1 MFDYRK
7 LKELQDSLKK
17 QAFVPIDSKSAQA
30 APPDAG
36 MMPPPGAVPPDAG
49 MMPPDAGM
57 TPPPGAPPP
66 DAGMMPPPDA
76 GMAPPMDPSMMA
88 GDPAAGLPPP
98 PEGGDV
104 SPDGEPYMKITP
116 TQFFKFLKQY
126 AALMKGTCD
135 GDVNSNNGGG
145 GGAGN
150 DTEERVAAL
159 DAKLDAILP
168 MLAGGAGAG
177 GPIG

>member
-1 MFDYRK
+1 LVFYWQKPGYKAKRKEGNMFDYNK
-7 LKELQDSLKK
+7 LKKLQDNLKK

-30 APPDAG
+30 APPMDPG
-36 MMPPPGAVPPDAG
+36 MAPPPGA
-49 MMPPDAGM
+49 M
-57 TPPPGAPPP
+57 
-66 DAGMMPPPDA
+66 PPDA
-76 GMAPPMDPSMMA
+76 GMAPPPGDPGMMPPMDPGMVA
-88 GDPAAGLPPP
+88 GDPAAGGLPPP

-145 GGAGN
+145 GDGDAS
-150 DTEERVAAL
+150 ERVAAL

-168 MLAGGAGAG
+168 MLAGVGQS
-177 GPIG
+177 IG

>member
-1 MFDYRK
+1 MFDYKK

-36 MMPPPGAVPPDAG
+36 A
-49 MMPPDAGM
+49 
-57 TPPPGAPPP
+57 GAPPP
-66 DAGMMPPPDA
+66 DAAGAPPPMDPAAAGMPPPDA
-76 GMAPPMDPSMMA
+76 GGMPPMDPAMMG
-88 GDPAAGLPPP
+88 GDPAAGGIPPMDPAMMGGDPAAGGLPPP

-145 GGAGN
+145 DGGAS
-150 DTEERVAAL
+150 ERVAAL

-168 MLAGGAGAG
+168 MLAGGGV
-177 GPIG
+177 PQ

>member
-1 MFDYRK
+1 MFDYKK
-7 LKELQDSLKK
+7 LKELQDNLKK

-30 APPDAG
+30 APPMDPGMAPPPGDPG
-36 MMPPPGAVPPDAG
+36 MMPP
-49 MMPPDAGM
+49 
-57 TPPPGAPPP
+57 
-66 DAGMMPPPDA
+66 
-76 GMAPPMDPSMMA
+76 MDPGMMA
-88 GDPAAGLPPP
+88 GDPAAGGLPPP

-145 GGAGN
+145 GDGGAS
-150 DTEERVAAL
+150 ERVAAL

-168 MLAGGAGAG
+168 MLAGAGQS
-177 GPIG
+177 IG

>member
-1 MFDYRK
+1 MFDYKK

-36 MMPPPGAVPPDAG
+36 A
-49 MMPPDAGM
+49 
-57 TPPPGAPPP
+57 GAPPP
-66 DAGMMPPPDA
+66 DAAGAPPPMDPAAAGMPPPDA
-76 GMAPPMDPSMMA
+76 GGMPPMDPAMMG
-88 GDPAAGLPPP
+88 GDPAAGGLPPP

-145 GGAGN
+145 DGGAS
-150 DTEERVAAL
+150 ERVAAL

-168 MLAGGAGAG
+168 MLAGGGV
-177 GPIG
+177 PQ

>member
-1 MFDYRK
+1 MFDYKR

-30 APPDAG
+30 APPPMDPAAG
-36 MMPPPGAVPPDAG
+36 GMLPPDA
-49 MMPPDAGM
+49 AG
-57 TPPPGAPPP
+57 
-66 DAGMMPPPDA
+66 
-76 GMAPPMDPSMMA
+76 APPMDPAAGGVPPPDAAGAPPMDPAMMDPA
-88 GDPAAGLPPP
+88 AGGMPPADPAMMGGDPAMAGLPPP

-145 GGAGN
+145 DGGS
-150 DTEERVAAL
+150 DRVAEL

-168 MLAGGAGAG
+168 MLAGGNL
-177 GPIG
+177 PQ